1 MCIYIYIYTFNTHT
15 DIHTYMYI
23 YLCMYEMQ
31 IYILTYDRGYL
42 TFTDMIFPAWTA
54 FLAGCRSCRWCV
66 VHLAAGA
73 IGLLLRPWNM
83 TSGNVNVPGTLGI
96 WSWDRWGDC
105 CDDHRWCD
113 DVFGK
118 WMNTARSRSR
128 WLGRFN
134 VMGSCRLSGSCDSCG
149 EARVELLRAVCLACA
164 LVMAEDAK
172 GSAYPV
178 VKKRTSWYVEVKLC
192 WNHSGLLPWFPF

>member
-1 MCIYIYIYTFNTHT
+1 MV
-15 DIHTYMYI
+15 
-23 YLCMYEMQ
+23 
-31 IYILTYDRGYL
+31 IYILTYDRGYHN
-42 TFTDMIFPAWTA
+42 FTDMIFPAWTA

-96 WSWDRWGDC
+96 WSWDPWGDC

-113 DVFGK
+113 DIFGK

-128 WLGRFN
+128 RFN

-172 GSAYPV
+172 GLHIRL
-178 VKKRTSWYVEVKLC
+178 KKRGRVGMWRWSCDETIPPCCHGSISRIIMIYF
-192 WNHSGLLPWFPF
+192 HSSSL